1 LGLGE
6 ITCVWFKQEMPLKVD
21 WHIIEELL
29 VAGKLVELEYEGNMY
44 YMQKLQ
50 KDY

>member
-1 LGLGE
+1 M
-6 ITCVWFKQEMPLKVD
+6 WFKQEMPLKVD
-21 WHIIEELL
+21 WQIIEELL